1 MNHKYIVY
9 PVYGKDKFNW
19 YFRQQTIVGVGKEYN
34 DAKSL
39 WQAIA
44 NNELKFKSD
53 NLLIVDWAHYR
64 FKTIYNGFE
73 STWHKFKASEF
84 TQNYRW
90 ITPCEEWEVD
100 SKGYIVGAIAV

>member
-9 PVYGKDKFNW
+9 PVYGKGKTSGC
-19 YFRQQTIVGVGKEYN
+19 FRQQTIIGTGKEYN
-34 DAKSL
+34 DAKSF

-53 NLLIVDWAHYR
+53 NLIIVDWAHYR

-73 STWHKFKASEF
+73 STWHKFKVDEF